1 VSCRAIELAALR
13 RGETVRLYVEVARS
27 SSRRYL
33 AYRSATLA
41 GLFTN
46 SVFGALLASVYIA
59 LYRDREAGAT
69 VAGFALTDLMT
80 FVWISQSLLA
90 VVSLWGWWE
99 IAQSIQ
105 SGDVV
110 SDFMKPFNYYGYW
123 IARDAGRASAQVL
136 MRGIPTLVIGAM
148 LFDMRL
154 PESGWSWLAFP
165 ASVVL
170 AVAVS
175 FGVRFILNVLAF
187 WLMDVVGVNALAAAV
202 VNLFSGMLLPLAFFP
217 GWFESVANVLPFRS
231 MIMSPVQA
239 YLGQGNVAV
248 ILLGQ
253 LAWFAVLVLGGLGL
267 LRIATKRVVV
277 QGG

>member
-1 VSCRAIELAALR
+1 VQRDRASIFVRL
-13 RGETVRLYVEVARS
+13 GETVRLYVEVARS
-27 SSRRYL
+27 SFRRYL

-41 GLFTN
+41 GLFVN
-46 SVFGALLASVYIA
+46 SVFGVLLASVYIA

-69 VAGFALTDLMT
+69 VAGYALTDLLT
-80 FVWISQSLLA
+80 FVWISQALIA
-90 VVSLWGWWE
+90 VVSLWGWWD

-105 SGDVV
+105 TGDVV
-110 SDFMKPFNYYGYW
+110 SDLMKPFNYYGYW
-123 IARDAGRASAQVL
+123 FARDAGRAVAQLL
-136 MRGIPTLVIGAM
+136 MRGIPTLIVGAL

-154 PESGWSWLAFP
+154 PEHGWSWLAFVV
-165 ASVVL
+165 SVAL

-175 FGVRFILNVLAF
+175 FGLRFILNILAF
-187 WLMDVVGVNALAAAV
+187 WLLDIIGVNSLSAAV

-217 GWFESVANVLPFRS
+217 GWFEVVANVLPFRS
-231 MIMSPVQA
+231 LIMSPVQT

-253 LAWFAVLVLGGLGL
+253 AVWCAILVAGGLML
-267 LRIATKRVVV
+267 LQKATKRVVV